1 MLFKEGKGDS
11 KEGEER
17 GEEEEGGSRHFTF
30 LLGLP
35 AKLVYFKFLLARETS
50 SEKRYGTL
58 ISSE

>member
-1 MLFKEGKGDS
+1 MSKEGKGDS

-35 AKLVYFKFLLARETS
+35 AELVYFKFLLARAS

-58 ISSE
+58 IYSE

>member
-1 MLFKEGKGDS
+1 MSKEGKGDS

-17 GEEEEGGSRHFTF
+17 GEEEEGESRHFTF

-35 AKLVYFKFLLARETS
+35 AKLVYFKFLLARAS

-58 ISSE
+58 IYSE